1 MWIMTRSTEHCLAFF
16 LKNMSQEGIH
26 EQLGEGSMCLLLLYF
41 WIHCFFPQ
49 LNTFMS
55 LAPPSHAHTLAP
67 TDNIHLNP
75 HAMHVKHVT
84 HTHMILEQDYSRVPI
99 I

>member
-1 MWIMTRSTEHCLAFF
+1 
-16 LKNMSQEGIH
+16 
-26 EQLGEGSMCLLLLYF
+26 
-41 WIHCFFPQ
+41 
-49 LNTFMS
+49 MS
-55 LAPPSHAHTLAP
+55 LAPPSHAHTPAP

-84 HTHMILEQDYSRVPI
+84 HTHMILEQDYSQVPI